1 MATRVSVFSAPVTTE
16 PTLGEEPTVLVSKV
30 ALTNDRADRRAEARW
45 LDEARHSGVVVLRE
59 TSDDPFTIITEHAG
73 GATLRMTDRSPDQ
86 IAAMMAAV
94 ARILADLHR
103 AGMAHGKLTLDHI
116 IIGSDGPVLCSPDGR
131 IADAEVDLRALA
143 RCMRE
148 LRETWRR
155 RDERVDFGPAW
166 DLLADRLEAGDDA
179 TLSALRASHF
189 LDRMLASTSETDNVD
204 RSGRVRSAL
213 GPLPAVTGAALLSLA
228 LIGGLFA
235 IDRSEPTTT
244 EAISVEIDGSL
255 YAVGSRG
262 DQAVVL
268 DHPCDP
274 QSPVLV
280 LDSASRIVWR
290 YRTVA
295 DGARAEAVA
304 IVPGATALDVET
316 QLRPDRGSDAPCQVA
331 VATGPAGRSVLDT
344 LEE

>member
-1 MATRVSVFSAPVTTE
+1 MATRVSVFSAPITTE
-16 PTLGEEPTVLVSKV
+16 PALGEEPTVLVSKV

-59 TSDDPFTIITEHAG
+59 TIDDPFTIITEHAG

-103 AGMAHGKLTLDHI
+103 AGRAHGKLTLDHI
-116 IIGSDGPVLCSPDGR
+116 IVGAHGPVLCSPDGR
-131 IADAEVDLRALA
+131 ITDAEVDLRALA

-155 RDERVDFGPAW
+155 RDEQVDFGPAW

-189 LDRMLASTSETDNVD
+189 LDRMLAPTSETDNAD

-213 GPLPAVTGAALLSLA
+213 GPLPAITGAALVSLA
-228 LIGGLFA
+228 LIGGLFVVNG
-235 IDRSEPTTT
+235 SEPTT
-244 EAISVEIDGSL
+244 EAISVEIDGSI

-268 DHPCDP
+268 DQPCDP

-280 LDSASRIVWR
+280 LDSASRVVWR

-304 IVPGATALDVET
+304 IVPGATGLDIET
-316 QLRPDRGSDAPCQVA
+316 QLRTGRGSGPPCQVA